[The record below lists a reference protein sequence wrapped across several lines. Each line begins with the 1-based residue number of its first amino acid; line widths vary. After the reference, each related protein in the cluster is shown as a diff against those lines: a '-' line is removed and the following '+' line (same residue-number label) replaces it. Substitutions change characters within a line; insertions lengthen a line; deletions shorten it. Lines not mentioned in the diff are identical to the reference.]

1 MVSNTSWRGLLVL
14 TMLLVGCT
22 SNKISNMT
30 PKVLRRTPDG
40 MYAVEARWDTNQR
53 AYLPDSMTPYV
64 VVNREFYPM
73 QRVALTT
80 NRWESLV
87 PVPNGQRFLNFQFKF
102 DYLVNG
108 FGKKHPDSRM
118 SPTYQLEIVD

>member
-1 MVSNTSWRGLLVL
+1 MVRLFDRLSLGILLVL
-14 TMLLVGCT
+14 LAGCT

-30 PKVLRRTPDG
+30 PKVLHRTPDG
-40 MYAVEARWDTNQR
+40 LYTFEARWDTNQR
-53 AYLPDSMTPYV
+53 AFLDDTMKPFV
-64 VVNREFYPM
+64 VVERDFHSM

-80 NRWESLV
+80 NRWEAVV
-87 PVPNGQRFLNFQFKF
+87 PVPADKRFLNYRFKF

-118 SPTYQLEIVD
+118 SPTYQVEIVE

>member
-1 MVSNTSWRGLLVL
+1 MVRLLNWLGLGFALVL
-14 TMLLVGCT
+14 LSGCT

-30 PKVLRRTPDG
+30 PKVLHRTPDG
-40 MYAVEARWDTNQR
+40 LYTFEARWDTNQR
-53 AYLPDSMTPYV
+53 ACLDETMKSFV
-64 VVNREFYPM
+64 VVDREFHPM

-80 NRWESLV
+80 NRWEAVV
-87 PVPNGQRFLNFQFKF
+87 PVPADKRFLNYRFKF

-118 SPTYQLEIVD
+118 TPTYQVEFVD

>member
-1 MVSNTSWRGLLVL
+1 MVRLLNWLGLGLGLVL
-14 TMLLVGCT
+14 LSGCT

-40 MYAVEARWDTNQR
+40 LYNFEVRWDTNQR
-53 AYLPDSMTPYV
+53 AFLDDSMKPFV
-64 VVNREFYPM
+64 VVDREFHPM

-80 NRWESLV
+80 NRWEAVV
-87 PVPNGQRFLNFQFKF
+87 PVPADKRFLNYRFKF

-108 FGKKHPDSRM
+108 FGQKHPDSRM
-118 SPTYQLEIVD
+118 SPTYQVEIVE